1 MYISMKYTKKLISC
15 KIQGL
20 KGKKSTFIGNIN
32 GLKQCVKHCVT
43 IQIIETINAMLQV
56 PKLRT

>member
-1 MYISMKYTKKLISC
+1 MEYTKKLVSY

-20 KGKKSTFIGNIN
+20 KGKKSTFIENIN
-32 GLKQCVKHCVT
+32 GLKQCVT

-56 PKLRT
+56 LKLRT